1 MEVISYLDLFLG
13 AFLNVICC
21 LTIAKKIFKIKI
33 VNNKCKIYIYI
44 IIVAIGI
51 ALINEFNKNM
61 FKAVFT
67 IPLIVICIFKVFDV
81 KISKSLYYTIVASFY
96 MLIGE
101 IFISLIFSLLSIDIS
116 FVQNEVLGKTLGN
129 ILVIFSTLPFLYI
142 KYIAN
147 IFIKI
152 EAVKLSK
159 KTINVVFIIFL
170 IIGSAF
176 VFKSSTNLEN
186 LIMTIMNMIIF
197 FVFIFLLYISLSE
210 TQKVNQISDEYN
222 SLLNYLDKYEKE
234 IVEKRK
240 IVHDFRNQLI
250 VINGYINDKE
260 KLKQYMNSIIEE
272 QKNIRET
279 KIIKNIDKLPKGLK
293 GLMYYKLSQIEG
305 KVKINL
311 LVKSKLKDFD
321 KLSSKDNR
329 NILKIIG
336 VLLDNAIES
345 AIKAVEKYLF
355 IEFVII
361 NGTFKMNIVNS
372 NNIIIEKN
380 KIMELGVS
388 SKGKNRGYGLSLV
401 KDIVRND
408 ERYNV
413 EFEQNNK
420 EFNTNFTFLLNIK

>member
-1 MEVISYLDLFLG
+1 MEIFGYLDLFLG

-21 LTIAKKIFKIKI
+21 LTIIKKIFKTKIIK
-33 VNNKCKIYIYI
+33 NKYKIYIYI

-67 IPLIVICIFKVFDV
+67 IPLIAISVFKVFDV

-101 IFISLIFSLLSIDIS
+101 IFISLIVSLLSIDIS
-116 FVQNEVLGKTLGN
+116 FVQSNVLGKTLGN
-129 ILVIFSTLPFLYI
+129 ILVIVSTLPFLYI

-147 IFIKI
+147 VFIKM
-152 EAVKLSK
+152 ERRKLSE
-159 KTINVVFIIFL
+159 KTINTVFIVFL

-197 FVFIFLLYISLSE
+197 FVFIFLLYISFSE

-272 QKNIRET
+272 QKNIKET

-293 GLMYYKLSQIEG
+293 GLIYYKLSQIED
-305 KVKINL
+305 KIKINL
-311 LVKSKLKDFD
+311 LVKSKLKEFD
-321 KLSSKDNR
+321 KLASKDNR

-345 AIKAVEKYLF
+345 AVVTEEKYLF
-355 IEFVII
+355 IEFEII
-361 NGTFKMNIVNS
+361 NHCFKICIINS
-372 NNIIIEKN
+372 NSNKIEKN

-401 KDIVRND
+401 KDIIRND
-408 ERYNV
+408 ERYNI
-413 EFEQNNK
+413 EFEQNTN
-420 EFNTNFTFLLNIK
+420 EFNTVFTFLINN